1 VTGALAYSFFAGMA
15 ATLNPCGFVLLPGL
29 VSFYLGLNDGQAS
42 LGPGGVW
49 LARAARGIL
58 FGLAAT
64 AGFVLLF
71 GVIGVA
77 ISAGAQAIAQFFPT
91 IGVLVGLALV
101 GTGIWLLT
109 ARRTLG
115 LSAIHKVH
123 VPRGSGL
130 RGVFLYGLGYGLAS
144 LGCTLPIFLVVVG
157 GALAAGGVGAAALRF
172 VAYGLGMGAVLT
184 AISVATMLSKTAI
197 VGLFRSAMPY
207 VERLGA
213 VLLIGAGI
221 YLVHYWWPFVA
232 GTAFARS

>member
-1 VTGALAYSFFAGMA
+1 MA
-15 ATLNPCGFVLLPGL
+15 ATVNPCGFVLLPGL
-29 VSFYLGLNDGQAS
+29 VSFYLGVNNDRQAPVQ
-42 LGPGGVW
+42 GPVW
-49 LARAARGIL
+49 LARAGRGVL

-71 GVIGVA
+71 GVTGLA
-77 ISAGAQAIAQFFPT
+77 ISAGAQAVAQFFPI
-91 IGVLVGLALV
+91 IGVLVGIALV
-101 GTGIWLLT
+101 GTGIWLLIS
-109 ARRTLG
+109 RRTLG
-115 LSAIHKVH
+115 LSAVHKVH

-157 GALAAGGVGAAALRF
+157 SSLAAGGVAAAALRF

-213 VLLIGAGI
+213 VLLVGAGV
-221 YLVHYWWPFVA
+221 YLVHYWWPFVS
-232 GTAFARS
+232 GTAFASS